1 MTSEGLAGT
10 RLTDGFSH
18 RFVDGG
24 GERWVVYKQ
33 ETLEEANSRPVGATK
48 FSGNPWDV
56 FVYYYKQGR
65 RGRKVTDENYE
76 EICEYSSL
84 REVGLWAEMTRMEER
99 KEETGKRGNA
109 FLHDP
114 KFFLGVAGLGALA
127 LAGLKRKKPAS
138 KKKGAS
144 KETDASPLVKTA
156 VHLEIEAFVGDNSG
170 DASFA
175 SICMNVSE
183 GRSLVVKRAIA
194 ELVAAGIIAA
204 VTDGDGDVTY
214 EHVGGPDLEEGGA
227 PPKRTR
233 TASSD
238 DPMEEEAA
246 ASGDVADAEEADE
259 RHLASAGAPPPRRSS
274 GRARRVVNYADED
287 SDSNQEPRAEPDG
300 DYEDEAE
307 ARPQPQNGGL
317 RKRSRSPRLARSAPA
332 PAPAP
337 VSRPARSAR
346 APAPAPAP
354 RWTRPARAGAR
365 ARARAGATAT
375 AAPRAAGAA
384 GARACAT
391 AARARRGPP
400 QLSYVEVLAA
410 AAPRPQ
416 APPARRPRP
425 AQPARPEP
433 ARNPDAT
440 TSDASR
446 LRGRVVGYL
455 KTVEKATKEEILL
468 FGLSRAKLGRGEL
481 DAALAY
487 LVEYHVIERVQMDD
501 SDDDGPDEPTYRL
514 RRR

>member
-317 RKRSRSPRLARSAPA
+317 RKRSRSRKR
-332 PAPAP
+332 
-337 VSRPARSAR
+337 
-346 APAPAPAP
+346 
-354 RWTRPARAGAR
+354 
-365 ARARAGATAT
+365 
-375 AAPRAAGAA
+375 
-384 GARACAT
+384 
-391 AARARRGPP
+391 
-400 QLSYVEVLAA
+400 
-410 AAPRPQ
+410 
-416 APPARRPRP
+416 
-425 AQPARPEP
+425 
-433 ARNPDAT
+433 
-440 TSDASR
+440 
-446 LRGRVVGYL
+446 
-455 KTVEKATKEEILL
+455 
-468 FGLSRAKLGRGEL
+468 
-481 DAALAY
+481 
-487 LVEYHVIERVQMDD
+487 
-501 SDDDGPDEPTYRL
+501 
-514 RRR
+514 